1 MESILPLN
9 EDGEVDDDLRFQ
21 GLTQVETGILR
32 TNIAEK
38 AVIAAVKTIAE
49 LARANDLLAYSKHP
63 RISHRFGEKHS
74 IKISFAMHL
83 GNAIEGA
90 VGSEQKVD
98 ALFLSKDSQIV
109 GRIDELCDT
118 YDRPILLTSA
128 IYNIMTEKSQEFC
141 RRLDVILMKETGVE

>member
-21 GLTQVETGILR
+21 GLTQLETGILR

>member
-21 GLTQVETGILR
+21 GLTQNETGMLR

-63 RISHRFGEKHS
+63 RISHRFGEKH
-74 IKISFAMHL
+74 
-83 GNAIEGA
+83 
-90 VGSEQKVD
+90 
-98 ALFLSKDSQIV
+98 
-109 GRIDELCDT
+109 
-118 YDRPILLTSA
+118 
-128 IYNIMTEKSQEFC
+128 
-141 RRLDVILMKETGVE
+141 